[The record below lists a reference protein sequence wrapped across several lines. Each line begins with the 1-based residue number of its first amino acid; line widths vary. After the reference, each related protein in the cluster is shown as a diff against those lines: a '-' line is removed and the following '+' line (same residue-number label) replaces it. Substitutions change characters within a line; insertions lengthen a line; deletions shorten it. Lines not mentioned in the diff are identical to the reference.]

1 MCVFALGTTHFLYSN
16 NTNTG
21 HVNNTDPQFNVQ
33 TPLVNFDVID
43 ATVSMSYPLGTHY
56 LQVSGKASF
65 KYLKFCSLPM
75 VVATCFTFQI
85 IHRTSSQELGFLP
98 F

>member
-1 MCVFALGTTHFLYSN
+1 VWFALETTCFALETTCFLYSN

-43 ATVSMSYPLGTHY
+43 TTVSVLY
-56 LQVSGKASF
+56 K
-65 KYLKFCSLPM
+65 
-75 VVATCFTFQI
+75 
-85 IHRTSSQELGFLP
+85 
-98 F
+98 